1 MLSCI
6 RARKPTPSVRRC
18 LLDSV
23 LVLVAEM
30 GTATAAAELGC
41 DETTVRRRRDRE
53 RADDWT
59 LADVAVLLAW
69 ERDQT
74 GSRRL
79 LDAIAEADGR
89 DRTTGQAVAVETST
103 RALLRSLAEEV
114 AHIMGRLEDDGRISR
129 DEAAATIPELEDL
142 ARKIDRALG
151 DLRAK
156 ATP

>member
-1 MLSCI
+1 MLTCN

-18 LLDSV
+18 LTDAV

-30 GTATAAAELGC
+30 GTATAAAELAV

-59 LADVAVLLAW
+59 LADVAALLAY
-69 ERDQT
+69 ERDQAGT
-74 GSRRL
+74 RRL

-89 DRTTGQAVAVETST
+89 DRAVGEAVAVESST
-103 RALLRSLAEEV
+103 RSLLHSMANEV
-114 AHIMGRLEDDGRISR
+114 AHLMGRLEDDGRMDAR
-129 DEAAATIPELEDL
+129 EAAETIPELEAV
-142 ARKIDRALG
+142 ARKIDRALA

-156 ATP
+156 AKA

>member
-1 MLSCI
+1 MLTGA

-18 LLDSV
+18 LLDAV

-30 GTATAAAELGC
+30 GTATAHAELGI
-41 DETTVRRRRDRE
+41 DETSVRRRRNRE
-53 RADDWT
+53 RSSDWNLDDF
-59 LADVAVLLAW
+59 AALLTY

-74 GSRRL
+74 GTRRL

-89 DRTTGQAVAVETST
+89 DRTTGQAVAAEVST
-103 RALLRSLAEEV
+103 RALLRSLADETSR
-114 AHIMGRLEDDGRISR
+114 IMGRLEDDGRLSR
-129 DEAAATIPELEDL
+129 AEAAETIPELEAL

-156 ATP
+156 ATV